1 MRPDPIVEEIRLY
14 REAKALEY
22 GYDAN
27 VAHKDFVRL
36 HEELM
41 KVRTCEPAQR
51 ARPTVRRRGKVASLA

>member
-1 MRPDPIVEEIRLY
+1 MRTDPIVEEIRIY

-27 VAHKDFVRL
+27 VAHQDFVRL

-41 KVRTCEPAQR
+41 KVRTCEPAKRIQPKVR
-51 ARPTVRRRGKVASLA
+51 AKRRTAVLG